1 MYKSC
6 KNSRVP
12 SFLEYQH
19 LTKPQYSD
27 QNQKI
32 NIATTQLANL
42 QVLFKFQQLNVLFL
56 DPEPIFSSHVFLVSF
71 HLGQFLSLF
80 GFHDLDTF

>member
-27 QNQKI
+27 QNQEI

-42 QVLFKFQQLNVLFL
+42 QVLFKFQQLN
-56 DPEPIFSSHVFLVSF
+56 H
-71 HLGQFLSLF
+71 
-80 GFHDLDTF
+80 